1 MPSVA
6 CRRRARD
13 YAEAMAGMRVGVVFP
28 QTEIGADRGGVRA
41 YAEAAEELGYTH
53 AAAYDHVLGADPDGH
68 PGFSGPYTHRTMFHE
83 VLVLLGYLAGV
94 TRELE
99 LVTSVVI
106 APQRQTALLA
116 KQAAEVDVLSGG
128 RLRLG
133 LGLGWNDVEYEALGV
148 PFSRRG
154 RRMEEQIELMRRL
167 WREPVVTFD
176 GEFHRVTAAGLNP
189 LPERRSIPIWIG
201 GASEPALRRAAR
213 LADGLMPQTPLDGG
227 WERTLELLRGW
238 IADAGR
244 DPAAFGLE
252 GRVVVGT
259 GTPDDWRAQ
268 ALAWRDRG
276 ATHLSLNSMNGGLAG
291 ADAHIARI
299 GEARQAVADLG

>member
-1 MPSVA
+1 MS
-6 CRRRARD
+6 
-13 YAEAMAGMRVGVVFP
+13 GMRVGVVFP

-41 YAEAAEELGYTH
+41 YAEAAEELGYAH
-53 AAAYDHVLGADPDGH
+53 LAAYDHVLGADPAGH

-83 VLVLLGYLAGV
+83 VLVLLGFLAGV
-94 TRELE
+94 TRDLE

-148 PFSRRG
+148 PFRGRG
-154 RRMEEQIELMRRL
+154 RRMEEQIGLMRRL
-167 WREPVVTFD
+167 WREPVVSFE

-201 GASEPALRRAAR
+201 AQAEPALRRAAR
-213 LADGLMPQTPLDGG
+213 LADGLMAQVPLDGDWG
-227 WERTLELLRGW
+227 RTLERLRGW
-238 IADAGR
+238 LADAGR
-244 DPAAFGLE
+244 DPSAFGLE
-252 GRVVVGT
+252 GRVGVGV
-259 GTPDDWRAQ
+259 GTPDEWRAE
-268 ALAWRDRG
+268 AVAWRERG
-276 ATHLSLNSMNGGLAG
+276 ATHVSLNSMGGGLAG

-299 GEARQAVADLG
+299 RDARQVVDDLT

>member
-1 MPSVA
+1 MT
-6 CRRRARD
+6 
-13 YAEAMAGMRVGVVFP
+13 GMRVGVVFP

-41 YAEAAEELGYTH
+41 YAEAAEELGYAH
-53 AAAYDHVLGADPDGH
+53 LAVYDHVLGADPDGH

-83 VLVLLGYLAGV
+83 VLVLLGFVAGV

-148 PFSRRG
+148 PFRRRG
-154 RRMEEQIELMRRL
+154 RRLEEQIGLMRRL
-167 WREPVVTFD
+167 WREPVVTFE
-176 GEFHRVTAAGLNP
+176 GEFHQITAAGLNP
-189 LPERRSIPIWIG
+189 LPERGSIPIWIG
-201 GASEPALRRAAR
+201 AQTEPAMHRAAR
-213 LADGLMPQTPLDGG
+213 LADGLMAQRPLDGG

-238 IADAGR
+238 LADEGR
-244 DPAAFGLE
+244 DPSSFGLE
-252 GRVVVGT
+252 GRVSAGT
-259 GTPDDWRAQ
+259 GTPDEWRAD

-276 ATHLSLNSMNGGLAG
+276 ATHLSVNSMGGGLAG

-299 GEARQAVADLG
+299 REARQVIDDLT

>member
-1 MPSVA
+1 MSA
-6 CRRRARD
+6 
-13 YAEAMAGMRVGVVFP
+13 MRVGVVFP

-41 YAEAAEELGYTH
+41 YAEAAEELGFAH
-53 AAAYDHVLGADPDGH
+53 LAAYDHVLGADPAGH
-68 PGFSGPYTHRTMFHE
+68 PGFTGPYTHETMFHE
-83 VLVLLGYLAGV
+83 VLVLLGFLAGV

-148 PFSRRG
+148 PFRRRG
-154 RRMEEQIELMRRL
+154 RRLEEQIGLMRRL
-167 WREPVVTFD
+167 WREPVVSFD

-189 LPERRSIPIWIG
+189 LPDRRSIPIWIG
-201 GASEPALRRAAR
+201 AQTEPAMRRAAR
-213 LADGLMPQTPLDGG
+213 LADGLMAQVPLDGDWG
-227 WERTLELLRGW
+227 RTLELLRGW
-238 IADAGR
+238 LTEAGR
-244 DPAAFGLE
+244 DPSTFGLE
-252 GRVVVGT
+252 GRVRIGVDG
-259 GTPDDWRAQ
+259 PDEWRAE
-268 ALAWRDRG
+268 AVAWRDRG
-276 ATHLSLNSMNGGLAG
+276 ATHLSLNSMGGGLAG

-299 GEARQAVADLG
+299 GEARRAIADLG

>member
-1 MPSVA
+1 
-6 CRRRARD
+6 
-13 YAEAMAGMRVGVVFP
+13 MRVGVVFP

-41 YAEAAEELGYTH
+41 YAEAAEELGYAH
-53 AAAYDHVLGADPDGH
+53 LAAYDHVLGADPAGH

-83 VLVLLGYLAGV
+83 VLVLLGFLAGV
-94 TRELE
+94 TRDLE

-148 PFSRRG
+148 PFRRRG
-154 RRMEEQIELMRRL
+154 RRMEEQIGLMRRL
-167 WREPVVTFD
+167 WREPVVSFE

-201 GASEPALRRAAR
+201 GPGRAGPAPGGPPRRRPHGPGAAGRR
-213 LADGLMPQTPLDGG
+213 LG
-227 WERTLELLRGW
+227 
-238 IADAGR
+238 ADAG
-244 DPAAFGLE
+244 AAT
-252 GRVVVGT
+252 R
-259 GTPDDWRAQ
+259 
-268 ALAWRDRG
+268 
-276 ATHLSLNSMNGGLAG
+276 LAG
-291 ADAHIARI
+291 RCGPRSVLVRTRGPGRRRYRHP
-299 GEARQAVADLG
+299 